1 MTSMSS
7 ADHLRRSA
15 RDPEAFAG
23 FFDAYFDDLLRY
35 LTRRTCDAEAS
46 LDLTAESF
54 AQAYL
59 SRHRFRGS
67 TDREAAA
74 WLYRIAKRQLARY
87 FKRGRAEREACERLG
102 LERPQLDE
110 ESERQIE
117 RFAALDD
124 LRATLRVEL
133 SELSPAPAEQADRVP
148 QRAGDRGARLLDR
161 VRVPR
166 EVHDQGA
173 VAGCPRRRA
182 TGTSGPARARG
193 RPGASPRRSRAPRGR
208 SRPGW
213 PRASRR
219 RARGR
224 CRRWSRSGRSPPRR
238 RRSAGGPR
246 SARARRGSARP
257 RSRRTPPP
265 RGVLGAWAPTRP
277 RRRRRTS
284 RSRR

>member
-1 MTSMSS
+1 MTSMST

-23 FFDAYFDDLLRY
+23 FFDAYFDDLLGY
-35 LTRRTCDAEAS
+35 LTRRTCDAEAG

-133 SELSPAPAEQADRVP
+133 SELSPAHREALLLRVVEELP
-148 QRAGDRGARLLDR
+148 Y
-161 VRVPR
+161 R
-166 EVHDQGA
+166 EVG
-173 VAGCPRRRA
+173 RRLA
-182 TGTSGPARARG
+182 ISEPAARARV
-193 RPGASPRRSRAPRGR
+193 SRAL
-208 SRPGW
+208 
-213 PRASRR
+213 RAL
-219 RARGR
+219 
-224 CRRWSRSGRSPPRR
+224 
-238 RRSAGGPR
+238 AGALDRNQNQLVEEPL
-246 SARARRGSARP
+246 
-257 RSRRTPPP
+257 T
-265 RGVLGAWAPTRP
+265 
-277 RRRRRTS
+277 
-284 RSRR
+284 